1 MKRIV
6 LIISACLLSL
16 LLLCSCVKEKSRP
29 SDSASEPTVEEKKDN
44 NDYEDPGIDPE
55 LAGRDLKD
63 GDEITYAPEKE
74 AVLGAID
81 AGEWFALFKDRPS
94 LGPLC
99 PYAFAK
105 LTDAQLEELAKPGNP
120 AGVRVPAQQ
129 CRFFRT
135 VGRFLV
141 AAFALA
147 LAAGAALWLLD
158 YIFTGMTNNTIDNV
172 AIVCA
177 VIVGVT
183 LFGLIIKKMDI
194 SGRDVRFIGSVL
206 IMIGWGV
213 WWLTKFVLTTLRD
226 WFN

>member
-1 MKRIV
+1 TLEGRAGPEAVVAM
-6 LIISACLLSL
+6 
-16 LLLCSCVKEKSRP
+16 
-29 SDSASEPTVEEKKDN
+29 VEAL
-44 NDYEDPGIDPE
+44 PGIVAARHAKCLQGLSAAQWARVVKAAPRLGRHCPKGLLPGLLRHSPE
-55 LAGRDLKD
+55 AAGPL
-63 GDEITYAPEKE
+63 GE

-81 AGEWFALFKDRPS
+81 AGEWFALLKDRPS

-105 LTDAQLEELAKPGNP
+105 LTDAQLEELAKPGSP
-120 AGVRVPAQQ
+120 AGVRVPACR
-129 CRFFRT
+129 CRFSRK
-135 VGRFLV
+135 VGRFL
-141 AAFALA
+141 AAVFALA

-158 YIFTGMTNNTIDNV
+158 YIFSGMTNDTIDTV

-183 LFGLIIKKMDI
+183 LFGLIVKKVDI

-213 WWLTKFVLTTLRD
+213 WWLIKFVLTTVRD